1 MKLKLSILSAAILLV
16 GCGGG
21 SDGDSEVSE
30 PTYQVSGQIT
40 ALAAKG
46 DEKVCADLNGDF
58 ICGSGEPYTTAN
70 NGSFSITSN
79 QKAILESPLVVE
91 LDIGT
96 SLLSSYAGNQTNA
109 FLVAPSQ
116 RKTTGND
123 INIITTLVASQ
134 MSNGLTLNDAINSIK
149 IQLNSIGLT
158 ATNNLLNEGNSNQY
172 QILEQNI
179 LTLIASIDKSNA
191 NFLLSVLS
199 SNLSDYQSFILASA
213 PTESDVQDLI
223 MDLNKATEAKDFND
237 TGLMEYYSDNGG
249 SLTAP
254 SDYMGQ
260 DADYGHDKNDGGF
273 LFTKL
278 DPNGQPLGKEAEQW
292 SCVKD
297 ERTGLVWET
306 KNDDPSSPQFEDRLF
321 AYQVSKN
328 FQPYQE
334 DIDALSCD
342 DGICTTENYVNYL
355 NKNSICGMNNW
366 RLPTF
371 GEFYD
376 IIDFGI
382 KEKDENGD
390 EYGLSRDYFPRQ
402 SIASDL
408 ASGEVWTSTEF
419 FTEYEATKIPHSR
432 VILAALTRGIYRGT
446 TYPVNIYNNKAE
458 VDMGPSYQLPI
469 RLVSEMES
477 VK

>member
-1 MKLKLSILSAAILLV
+1 MTLKLSILSAAILLA

-21 SDGDSEVSE
+21 SDGSSDVSE

-40 ALAAKG
+40 ALASQG

-58 ICGSGEPYTTAN
+58 ICGSNEPSTTARD
-70 NGSFSITSN
+70 GSFSITSH
-79 QKAILESPLVVE
+79 QKSILESPLVVE

-96 SLLSSYAGNQTNA
+96 SSLSSYVGNKTNA

-116 RKTTGND
+116 RKTTGNE
-123 INIITTLVASQ
+123 INVITTLVASQ

-191 NFLLSVLS
+191 NFLLSILS
-199 SNLSDYQSFILASA
+199 SNLSDYQSFILAPA
-213 PTESDVQDLI
+213 PTESAIQALI
-223 MDLNKATEAKDFND
+223 IALNKATEGKDFND
-237 TGLMEYYSDNGG
+237 TGLVEYYSDNG
-249 SLTAP
+249 SSFNAP
-254 SDYMGQ
+254 SDYLGQ
-260 DADYGHDKNDGGF
+260 DADYGHDKNSGGF

-278 DPNGQPLGKEAEQW
+278 DFNGRPLKDEAEQW

-297 ERTGLVWET
+297 QRTGLVWET
-306 KNDDPSSPQFEDRLF
+306 KSDDLASPQFKDKLF
-321 AYQVSKN
+321 AYQVSGK
-328 FQPYQE
+328 FEPYQE
-334 DIDALSCD
+334 DIDMLSCSD
-342 DGICTTENYVNYL
+342 EICTTEDYVNYL
-355 NKNSICGMNNW
+355 NKNTVCGINNW

-382 KEKDENGD
+382 KEKDFNGD
-390 EYGLSRDYFPRQ
+390 VYGLSPDYFPRQ
-402 SIASDL
+402 SIISDL

-446 TYPVNIYNNKAE
+446 TYPVNIYSDKVE
-458 VDMGPSYQLPI
+458 VDMGASYQLPI